1 MLAGK
6 VSRRAQV
13 RSPRP
18 SGRPDSGTLA
28 FQWARHTRRLRR
40 RRRRPSHH
48 RCRGRSIVS
57 ASMYIRVTR
66 SYDYVRTFVSTVP
79 TYFFVSSRAR
89 ASSHLRNCLCAIF
102 CVYTHTC

>member
-28 FQWARHTRRLRR
+28 FQWARHARRLHRR
-40 RRRRPSHH
+40 RRRRPSPPPPHR
-48 RCRGRSIVS
+48 RCRSRSIVPT
-57 ASMYIRVTR
+57 SMYIRVTR
-66 SYDYVRTFVSTVP
+66 SHDYVRIFVSTAP
-79 TYFFVSSRAR
+79 TYFFVS
-89 ASSHLRNCLCAIF
+89 
-102 CVYTHTC
+102 